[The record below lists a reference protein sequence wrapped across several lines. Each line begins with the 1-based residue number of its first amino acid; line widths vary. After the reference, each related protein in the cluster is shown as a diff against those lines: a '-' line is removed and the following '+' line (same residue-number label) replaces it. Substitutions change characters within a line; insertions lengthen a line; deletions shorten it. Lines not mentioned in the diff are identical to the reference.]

1 MLFYDIKLRIITS
14 FFPIFDIKIVSST
27 DSLINLSFFFF
38 SSFIEGNVCQLG
50 NSRVEIHELDF
61 RCEEV
66 QRFDKTGG
74 GVCLG
79 SIRGAAQSGAKSWPA
94 ICFER

>member
-38 SSFIEGNVCQLG
+38 FQVL
-50 NSRVEIHELDF
+50 SRAMYVSLEIHELKFTSLISDVKK
-61 RCEEV
+61 CSDSTKQVEEFV
-66 QRFDKTGG
+66 
-74 GVCLG
+74 
-79 SIRGAAQSGAKSWPA
+79 
-94 ICFER
+94 